1 VIAYYEQQYPAG
13 QKRIYSAHYPAEVL
27 AYMMESANKGEDA
40 ISVSPEWADAWFLKS
55 YALTEL
61 HRSAEA
67 RAALERA
74 IALAPHH
81 AQYLSELGYL
91 LQVAQDWQRSLEIYK
106 QAEDAVGFISVPAI
120 KRREQTRAMRG
131 QGHALI
137 ELGDRDA
144 AEQMFLRV
152 LEIDPDDTKAKQ
164 VLEYIRDRKR
174 TGK

>member
-1 VIAYYEQQYPAG
+1 MLAVMEGYLVSPFGEGEGGGEDVAD
-13 QKRIYSAHYPAEVL
+13 RINAFAV
-27 AYMMESANKGEDA
+27 ESAG
-40 ISVSPEWADAWFLKS
+40 
-55 YALTEL
+55 
-61 HRSAEA
+61 A

-91 LQVAQDWQRSLEIYK
+91 LQVAKDWQRSLEIYK